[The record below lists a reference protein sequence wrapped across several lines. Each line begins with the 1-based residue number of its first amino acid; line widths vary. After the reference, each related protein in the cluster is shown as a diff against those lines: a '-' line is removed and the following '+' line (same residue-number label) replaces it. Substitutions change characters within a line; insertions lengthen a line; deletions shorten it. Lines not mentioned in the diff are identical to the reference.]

1 MSQSDISQL
10 LTAVRDGTPG
20 ATNKLISAV
29 HRQLRELA
37 SAYMRKERP
46 DHTLQPTALINEAYL
61 RLFNGQ
67 PGDWR
72 DREHF
77 FAAAAQVMR
86 RILVDHARS
95 RQRDKRGGAREK
107 VTLEER
113 LLPAYE
119 REVDL
124 LGLDEALAKLS
135 RFNPGHARLVELRF
149 FGGMTINHAAE
160 TLGVSTSTVERDWR
174 SARAWL
180 HRELTKGASATR

>member
-1 MSQSDISQL
+1 MSQHDISQL
-10 LTAVRDGTPG
+10 LTGVRDRTPG
-20 ATNKLISAV
+20 AADKLISAV
-29 HRQLRELA
+29 YRQLRQLA
-37 SAYMRKERP
+37 AAYLRKERP

-61 RLFNGQ
+61 KLFAGQ
-67 PGDWR
+67 PVEWR

-77 FAAAAQVMR
+77 FAAAAQSMR
-86 RILVDHARS
+86 RILVDHARG

-113 LLPAYE
+113 LVPACE

-135 RFNPGHARLVELRF
+135 RFNPGHAHLVELRF
-149 FGGMTINHAAE
+149 FAGLTTKQAAE

-180 HRELTKGASATR
+180 LRELTKGATATG